1 MWTSPDDKIA
11 AIGVHMRRNVTSH
24 GVGLNVGTDL
34 WWFDRIV
41 ACGLEGKRTTTFER
55 EGVKEKSVVEV
66 GKEYVAE
73 IARRLL
79 GVESVEKAGEEEVA
93 GYLKA

>member
-24 GVGLNVGTDL
+24 GIGMNVGTDL

-41 ACGLEGKRTTTFER
+41 ACGLEGKRTTSFER
-55 EGVKEKSVVEV
+55 EGVTGKSVDEVAERYVSEIVGRLRGVEGV
-66 GKEYVAE
+66 ERAE
-73 IARRLL
+73 IADL
-79 GVESVEKAGEEEVA
+79 
-93 GYLKA
+93 LKA